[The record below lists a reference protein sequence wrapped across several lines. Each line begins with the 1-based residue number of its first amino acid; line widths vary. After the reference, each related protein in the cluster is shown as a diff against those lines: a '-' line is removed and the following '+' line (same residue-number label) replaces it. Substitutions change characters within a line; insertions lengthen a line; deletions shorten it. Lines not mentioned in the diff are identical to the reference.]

1 MQRFLVKSVIQLI
14 PTLLIASI
22 IIFAIIVLSPGD
34 PVAMRLGTEA
44 TQEQI
49 QAERARLGLD
59 KPIIVRYLVW
69 LSDIAH
75 LDFGVSLSN
84 GRSVTSLIADAFPKT
99 LQLAIIS
106 MLVSILFGFV
116 LGVISAL
123 TPNSKMDILI
133 TSISS
138 FALAIPGF
146 WLGLMMILV
155 FSVRLQWLPPSGTG
169 ELEGGYFLNFRY
181 LLMPVISIAVPQMAV
196 FARYMR
202 SAMIDVLSTD
212 YIRTARAKGLFE
224 PSVIKNHALRNA
236 MIPVIT
242 IVGIQFGRLLAGAV
256 ITEAVFAYSGIGRL
270 ILVAIM
276 NRDYP
281 VVQASLMLVVLI
293 FIITNLLVDLS
304 YGFLDPR
311 VRVARGY

>member
-1 MQRFLVKSVIQLI
+1 M
-14 PTLLIASI
+14 LIASV

-34 PVAMRLGTEA
+34 PVAMLLGPEA
-44 TQEQI
+44 TPEQMMS
-49 QAERARLGLD
+49 ERARLGLD
-59 KPIIVRYLVW
+59 KPIIVRYGVW
-69 LSDIAH
+69 LSD
-75 LDFGVSLSN
+75 VSRLNLGYSISN
-84 GRSVTSLIADAFPKT
+84 GHPVMGLIADAFPKT
-99 LQLAIIS
+99 LQLALIS
-106 MLVSILFGFV
+106 MVVSVFFGFI

-123 TPNSKMDILI
+123 RPNTKLDTII
-133 TSISS
+133 TSFSS
-138 FALAIPGF
+138 IALALPSF

-155 FSVRLQWLPPSGTG
+155 FSVRLHWLPPSGSG
-169 ELEGGYFLNFRY
+169 ELDGGYLLNFKY
-181 LLMPVISIAVPQMAV
+181 LIMPVLSIAIPQIAV

-202 SAMIDVLSTD
+202 SAMVDVLSTD
-212 YIRTARAKGLFE
+212 YIRAARAKGLFE
-224 PSVIKNHALRNA
+224 MRVITHHAIRNA

-242 IVGIQFGRLLAGAV
+242 IIGIQFGRLLAGAV

-281 VVQASLMLVVLI
+281 VVQSSLMLVVLI

>member
-1 MQRFLVKSVIQLI
+1 MQRFLLKSISQLI
-14 PTLLIASI
+14 PTLFIASI

-34 PVAMRLGTEA
+34 PATMLLGQEA
-44 TQEQI
+44 TPEQI
-49 QAERARLGLD
+49 HAERARMGLD
-59 KPIIVRYLVW
+59 KPIIIRYFVW
-69 LSDIAH
+69 LSDIAQ
-75 LDFGVSLSN
+75 LKFGFSFSN
-84 GRSVTSLIADAFPKT
+84 GRPVGSLIANAFPKT
-99 LQLAIIS
+99 LQLAVLS
-106 MLVSILFGFV
+106 MLVSVFCGFV
-116 LGVISAL
+116 LGMISAL
-123 TPNSKMDILI
+123 KPNSKIDTLI
-133 TSISS
+133 TSLNSL
-138 FALAIPGF
+138 ALAIPGF

-155 FSVRLQWLPPSGTG
+155 FSVRLRWLPPSGTS
-169 ELEGGYFLNFRY
+169 ELEGSYILNFKY
-181 LLMPVISIAVPQMAV
+181 LIMPVLSIAIAQIAV

-202 SAMIDVLSTD
+202 SAMVDVLTTD

-224 PSVIKNHALRNA
+224 MRVVVHHALRNA

-242 IVGIQFGRLLAGAV
+242 IMGIQFGRLLAGVV
-256 ITEAVFAYSGIGRL
+256 ITEAVFSYSGIGRL

-281 VVQASLMLVVLI
+281 VIQATLMLVVLI